1 MKIFHVLALIGVIV
15 SITAI
20 GSTLISA
27 TAQYTGNNLTR
38 AMSEPLLEGDLTPNL
53 GSNLSNATIR
63 ASDGNEY
70 R

>member
-27 TAQYTGNNLTR
+27 TAQHNGNNLTR